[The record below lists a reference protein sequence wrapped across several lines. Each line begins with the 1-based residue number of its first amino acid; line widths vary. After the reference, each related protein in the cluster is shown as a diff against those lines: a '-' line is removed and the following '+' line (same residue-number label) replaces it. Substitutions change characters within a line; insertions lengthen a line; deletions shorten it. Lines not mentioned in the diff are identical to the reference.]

1 VSLEIQVAI
10 IVGYLVLALV
20 IGLVAYR
27 LTERTAEDFY
37 LASRTVGTVVLLFTT
52 FATLLS
58 AFTFFAGPNLA
69 FVNGPEW
76 LLVMGVM
83 DGLIFAVLWYVIG
96 YKQWLLGQQRSYV
109 TLGEMLGDRFGS
121 PKLRGLVAGVSLVWL
136 FPYVMLQQVGAGTA
150 LEALTE
156 GAIPYAFGAGLITL
170 FMILYVV
177 IAGFRGIA
185 WTDTLQG
192 AFMLITTWVALVWI
206 IAQVGGPS
214 VATAELEVTAREHLA
229 LGSAYYTPQ
238 YMLSTAITIG
248 FGVAMFPQ
256 VNQRFFAAGS
266 KRVLKQSFALWP
278 ILCLLL
284 FVPAFLLGAWARGL
298 ETGIDVETIE
308 AGGNVLPLILAE
320 FTPFWFAALVIAGAM
335 AAMMSSSDSM
345 LLSGSSYFTRD
356 IYRPFV
362 DASIS
367 ARREDVIARVGVVVF
382 AVTTFIASLYNPAT
396 LFELGDAAFSGFAQL
411 ALPVIVALY
420 WRGTTRAGIVAGIVG
435 SQVFYLANVFNSQ
448 LTAGIIA
455 LEGALGTVPILG
467 TVVGGF
473 SAPLTNLVTTVFA
486 GTYLGWSAG
495 LVGMGLGL
503 LLTITVSW
511 LTRPAP
517 DEEQAIYFE
526 ALESD

>member
-1 VSLEIQVAI
+1 MSLELQVGI

-20 IGLVAYR
+20 IGLLAYR

-37 LASRTVGTVVLLFTT
+37 LASRTVGTIVLLFTT

-69 FVNGPEW
+69 YLHGPEW

-83 DGLIFAVLWYVIG
+83 DGLIFAILWYVIG
-96 YKQWLLGQQRSYV
+96 YKQWLLGQQRDYV

-121 PKLRGLVAGVSLVWL
+121 RRLRGLVAGFSLLWL

-156 GAIPYAFGAGLITL
+156 GAIPFAAGAGLITV

-192 AFMLITTWVALVWI
+192 AFMLVTTWVALAWVLAI
-206 IAQVGGPS
+206 VGGPS
-214 VATAELEVTAREHLA
+214 AATGTLQAAAGEHLA
-229 LGSAYYTPQ
+229 LGSDYYTPQ
-238 YMLSTAITIG
+238 FMLSTAITIG

-256 VNQRFFAAGS
+256 VNQRFFVAGS
-266 KRVLKQSFALWP
+266 KEVLKRSFALWP

-284 FVPAFLLGAWARGL
+284 FLPAFMLGAWARGL
-298 ETGIDVETIE
+298 ETGIDPVAIQE
-308 AGGNVLPLILAE
+308 GGNVLPLILAE
-320 FTPFWFAALVIAGAM
+320 FTPTWFAALVIAGAM

-356 IYRPFV
+356 LYRPYV
-362 DASIS
+362 DASITD
-367 ARREDVIARVGVVVF
+367 RREDLIARIGVVVF
-382 AVTTFIASLYNPAT
+382 ALATFGASLYNPAT

-420 WRGTTRAGIVAGIVG
+420 WRETTRAGITVGIVG
-435 SQVFYLANVFNSQ
+435 SQVFYLSSVF
-448 LTAGIIA
+448 LPM
-455 LEGALGTVPILG
+455 VPRAFG
-467 TVVGGF
+467 
-473 SAPLTNLVTTVFA
+473 
-486 GTYLGWSAG
+486 GWSAG
-495 LVGMGLGL
+495 LLGMGLGL
-503 LLTITVSW
+503 LLTVGVSW
-511 LTRPAP
+511 LTASAPA
-517 DEEQAIYFE
+517 EEQAIYFE
-526 ALESD
+526 GLEAD